1 MATHSAFTT
10 AGLRTPGAAAVAG
23 LLFSFLLLAAFVLLR
38 IAVPA
43 DPQEPGAWLH
53 TSSGTVALAMKLVRS
68 LGLHSCG
75 LSACCAIVSVNRRT
89 GFWPP
94 CFSAAAFCSSARRFL
109 ASAQTGASNHAY
121 ELSDFVSPL

>member
-1 MATHSAFTT
+1 MAAHNAFTT

-53 TSSGTVALAMKLVRS
+53 TSSGTVALAMKLVPFAGIAFLWFIGVLCDR
-68 LGLHSCG
+68 
-75 LSACCAIVSVNRRT
+75 LSQQED
-89 GFWPP
+89 
-94 CFSAAAFCSSARRFL
+94 RFL
-109 ASAQTGASNHAY
+109 ATVFFGSGFLFLGTPFPRLCPNWSL
-121 ELSDFVSPL
+121 ESCV